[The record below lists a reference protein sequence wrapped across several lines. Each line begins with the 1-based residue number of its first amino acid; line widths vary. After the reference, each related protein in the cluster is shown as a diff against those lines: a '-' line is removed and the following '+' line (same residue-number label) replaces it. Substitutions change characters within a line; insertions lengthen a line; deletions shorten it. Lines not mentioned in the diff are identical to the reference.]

1 MYLSKYF
8 RSVRRLILFVKQKT
22 KPQHFLLIMCV
33 LVSLIS
39 ALAAVLLKLM
49 VFHIEKAF
57 FDENPY
63 SVFPG
68 FKSITPFIGI
78 GISSFLILKVYKRN
92 FIKGN
97 DTIIYSMIKKHSN
110 LPFSAMY
117 SPLITSSITV
127 GLGGSAGL
135 ESPIVASGSAIGS
148 NFGRIAFLNQKD
160 KTLLIGCGAAAGIST
175 AFSAPIAGVLFAL
188 EVLIIDLSLNA
199 LIPLLLAAIIGTLL
213 STILL
218 GNEVLLSF
226 DNLQAFDY
234 SRLPYYIVI
243 GLLCGLLSVYYT
255 KIFIKMEERFA
266 RVHSATGKWLLGS
279 ALLGVLIFLFPA
291 LFGDGYLFI
300 KSITKNDRIVE
311 LPFYLRNVNDG
322 WLLFAFTCLLL
333 LFKVFAT
340 GFTVL
345 AGGNGGSFA
354 PSLFIGALVGFVV
367 AKVCELGFG
376 QTDLPVANFIVA
388 GMAGVLSGIFYA
400 PLTAIFLSAELTNGY
415 PLFVP
420 LMIVS
425 AISYLFAKSFY
436 PLSME
441 LQKVKHRTMLHIF
454 NRDHFLLSTMSL
466 ENFVDSDYPFFTE
479 DMSVKTVSEKIKE
492 TTKMSFA
499 ILDNENKYA
508 GLLTLNDL
516 KNVLIDN
523 DNNWQESS
531 IKDIM
536 QKLEPLVINNSLA
549 AVLERFNNSELN
561 ELPVVDENYKWLGF
575 VQEKYILELYR
586 KEINLGVL
594 SEL

>member
-1 MYLSKYF
+1 MVLSKYF
-8 RSVRRLILFVKQKT
+8 RSIRKLILLSKRKTSPKQ
-22 KPQHFLLIMCV
+22 FLLIMCI
-33 LVSLIS
+33 LVSIVS
-39 ALAAVLLKLM
+39 ALAAVLLKWM
-49 VFHIEKAF
+49 VFHIEKSF

-63 SVFPG
+63 SIFPG
-68 FKSITPFIGI
+68 FKSLTPIIGI
-78 GISSFLILKVYKRN
+78 GVSSFLILKVYKKN

-97 DTIIYSMIKKHSN
+97 DMIIYSMIKKHSN

-135 ESPIVASGSAIGS
+135 ESPMVASGAAIGS
-148 NFGRIAFLNQKD
+148 NMGRIAFLNQKD

-188 EVLIIDLSLNA
+188 EVLIIDLSLAA

-226 DNLQAFDY
+226 DNLKPFDY
-234 SRLPYYIVI
+234 SRLPYYIAI
-243 GLLCGLLSVYYT
+243 GILSGLLSVYYT
-255 KIFIKMEERFA
+255 KIFARMEVKFA
-266 RVHSATGKWLLGS
+266 QIHSATGKWLLGS
-279 ALLGVLIFLFPA
+279 LILGALIFLFPP

-300 KSITKNDRIVE
+300 KSITKNDRVVE
-311 LPFYLRNVNDG
+311 VPFYMNYTNDG

-345 AGGNGGSFA
+345 GGGNGGSFA

-367 AKVCELGFG
+367 AKVSELGFG

-425 AISYLFAKSFY
+425 AISYLFAKSFF
-436 PLSME
+436 PLSMD
-441 LQKVKHRTMLHIF
+441 LQKVQHKTMLHNF
-454 NRDHFLLSTMSL
+454 NRDHFLLSAMSL
-466 ENFVDSDYPFFTE
+466 ESFVDRDYPSFNE
-479 DMSVKTVSEKIKE
+479 DLSVTAVSEKIKE
-492 TTKMSFA
+492 TTKMSYA
-499 ILDNENKYA
+499 ILDNDHKYV

-516 KNVLIDN
+516 KNVLIGIDR
-523 DNNWQESS
+523 NWQDSQV
-531 IKDIM
+531 KDIM
-536 QKLEPLVINNSLA
+536 QKLDPLVINTSLA

-561 ELPVVDENYKWLGF
+561 EFPVVDENGAWLGF
-575 VQEKYILELYR
+575 VQEKHILELYR
-586 KEINLGVL
+586 KEINLSVL